1 MVQTQQANEPL
12 YRENPS
18 QNVTL
23 LARPAQ
29 YRVECRRLDD
39 IMLSEWFSYDT
50 EPSYPKRKKD
60 YGLLLGVINKAVLAL
75 PLVRLS
81 AMRWPSITNTIHQ
94 KPVKIYFAHT
104 CLLSNN
110 CGEDFHTTRY
120 KSLNYE
126 LSNLALQRTTV
137 MAANSECIVG

>member
-1 MVQTQQANEPL
+1 
-12 YRENPS
+12 
-18 QNVTL
+18 
-23 LARPAQ
+23 
-29 YRVECRRLDD
+29 
-39 IMLSEWFSYDT
+39 MLSEWFSCDT
-50 EPSYPKRKKD
+50 ELSYPKRKKD
-60 YGLLLGVINKAVLAL
+60 CGLLLGVINKAVLAL
-75 PLVRLS
+75 PFVGLS

-120 KSLNYE
+120 KGLNYE